1 MSTSDKICTD
11 SCKYS
16 DDVFDV
22 NDMLQNMTTAD
33 TDNNVSMC
41 GNCGKGEDESHKL
54 KHCNACMM
62 VKYCNRDCQIAHRP
76 KHKKECRKRAAE
88 LHDEKLF
95 KQPPPQYGDCPIC
108 CIRVP
113 SLDKGWRYMA
123 CCGKV
128 ICSGCIYAPRYNDK
142 GNKVNNETC
151 PFCRNPYPIRD
162 METNERL
169 KKRVEAGDA
178 QAIYSVGGYHRVG
191 AYCFPQDMDKA
202 LELWHRAAEL
212 GFAKSYNNIGHAYNN
227 GIGVE
232 VDKKKAMHY
241 FELAAMGGNEGAR
254 HNLGINEGK
263 ARNLERALKHLM
275 IAVRDGQPESLEV
288 IKGLY
293 SKGCVSKQDYTKA
306 LQAYQTYLGEI
317 TSEQRDEAAA
327 FDSKK
332 YRYY

>member
-1 MSTSDKICTD
+1 MTTD
-11 SCKYS
+11 SCKDGS
-16 DDVFDV
+16 SKSNDDV
-22 NDMLQNMTTAD
+22 
-33 TDNNVSMC
+33 NNNIC
-41 GNCGKGEDESHKL
+41 ANCGKGEEEGHKL
-54 KHCNACMM
+54 KKCNACMM
-62 VKYCNRDCQIAHRP
+62 VKYCSRECQIAHRP
-76 KHKKECRKRAAE
+76 QHKKECKKRAAE

-151 PFCRNPYPIRD
+151 PFCRKPHPIED
-162 METNERL
+162 METNKRL

-241 FELAAMGGNEGAR
+241 FELAAMGGNEVAR